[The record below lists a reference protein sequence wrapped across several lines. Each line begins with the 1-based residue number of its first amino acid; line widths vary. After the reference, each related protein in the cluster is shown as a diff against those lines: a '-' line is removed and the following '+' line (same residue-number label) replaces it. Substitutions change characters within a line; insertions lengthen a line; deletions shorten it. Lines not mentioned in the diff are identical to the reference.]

1 MYIFICT
8 FIYLGKL
15 IITTG
20 YPRDIGIHSEVIDI
34 VHSNITCKSLTNF
47 PVQIS
52 QAFGGVLENNIPIV
66 CGGWSDNYKYAQS
79 NCYIIGKEGIA
90 TTMSQPRFFGA
101 SAVISKDTLW
111 ITGGTLTEQS
121 TDFIKFNQASEPGP
135 DLPMKFLEHCMVKI
149 NENLV
154 VLIGGID
161 NQNQAQ
167 SLIVEVSK
175 NFSMSQGPSLIQG
188 RYDFSCGLFE
198 LNGNP
203 AVIVAGGYDGF
214 NSIST
219 EIWVQNSSNN
229 GWLVGPKLLEPC
241 SGSSMIT
248 SPSGEGVILLGCR
261 EHKEAFYE
269 LNNSNGILSW
279 RKMKQQLKY
288 PRSDTV
294 AMLVPDEL
302 VSCST

>member
-1 MYIFICT
+1 M
-8 FIYLGKL
+8 
-15 IITTG
+15 
-20 YPRDIGIHSEVIDI
+20 
-34 VHSNITCKSLTNF
+34 
-47 PVQIS
+47 
-52 QAFGGVLENNIPIV
+52 
-66 CGGWSDNYKYAQS
+66 
-79 NCYIIGKEGIA
+79 
-90 TTMSQPRFFGA
+90 
-101 SAVISKDTLW
+101 
-111 ITGGTLTEQS
+111 
-121 TDFIKFNQASEPGP
+121 
-135 DLPMKFLEHCMVKI
+135 
-149 NENLV
+149 
-154 VLIGGID
+154 
-161 NQNQAQ
+161 
-167 SLIVEVSK
+167 
-175 NFSMSQGPSLIQG
+175 
-188 RYDFSCGLFE
+188 
-198 LNGNP
+198 NGNP